1 MLVNGVDI
9 STFKAKLLTKDIQ
22 PAQVTIYDDWLRNA
36 INPLYMGKQE
46 TFKVLKLQFLVSDSS
61 DENCLTDISNLVGQF
76 EKCVV
81 KFDDLSFYYDCT
93 LTSSD
98 SARLIQVGYFSLNIE
113 LKSRYAYKTAVSS
126 TISGQSGTINVQ
138 GNLPSPAIVTLTPT
152 QDIDNVS
159 LAGLTKKAIT
169 VNTLHSGAPVTINSE
184 KCTITEPDLDTIMT
198 SATGSGKWMFRKYN
212 APNIF
217 SPDVM
222 NANYIPTI
230 DTIPDNSAYMRLL
243 CHKLNH

>member
-169 VNTLHSGAPVTINSE
+169 VNHQQ
-184 KCTITEPDLDTIMT
+184 DL
-198 SATGSGKWMFRKYN
+198 
-212 APNIF
+212 
-217 SPDVM
+217 
-222 NANYIPTI
+222 
-230 DTIPDNSAYMRLL
+230 
-243 CHKLNH
+243 